1 MQAQQ
6 SPPATTHVR
15 ALNPHLLAALHDG
28 MARSSTLRRL
38 VAALDESDVMVYL
51 EEGPCSDAAACT
63 MIAGTSSDV
72 RWLRTNFVLRTPT
85 GATSLL
91 CHRERLIAQIGHE
104 LQHAVEIATHVDVN
118 DERTLSQLYGRIGRR
133 RGRVPAYESAAAI
146 QTGER
151 VLAEVREQGTI
162 NRTQ

>member
-1 MQAQQ
+1 MA
-6 SPPATTHVR
+6 AHVR
-15 ALNPHLLAALHDG
+15 ALNPHLLAALHEG
-28 MARSSTLRRL
+28 MTRSRTLRQL
-38 VAALDESDVMVYL
+38 VAALDASDVVIYL
-51 EEGPCSDAAACT
+51 EEGACSDAAACT
-63 MIAGTSSDV
+63 MFAGTSNGV

-104 LQHAVEIATHVDVN
+104 LQHAVEIANHADVN

-133 RGRVPAYESAAAI
+133 RGRATAYESAAAI

-151 VLAEVREQGTI
+151 VLAEVREQGAI